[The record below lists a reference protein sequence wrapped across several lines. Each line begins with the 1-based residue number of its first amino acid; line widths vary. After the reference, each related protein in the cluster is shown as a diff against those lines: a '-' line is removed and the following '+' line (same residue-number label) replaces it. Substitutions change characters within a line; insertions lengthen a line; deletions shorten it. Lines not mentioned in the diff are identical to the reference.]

1 MNDITRIKPLHDPS
15 VQSTG
20 MDGTKKEIE
29 EERASDAFK
38 PLIRFLEIFGSYS
51 QRQKRGRKYA
61 FKIHF
66 TYCILVQVLIFVLSA
81 RYLTVFRNDSRQ
93 LYKTIGLIAYL
104 YYYANVTVFSF
115 IYFYSNCKYLQT
127 FLSTL
132 NKYNVDYGVSF
143 NISHKRKVI
152 RRILLIIC
160 GLLLIYA
167 LIFIWSVLYLEL
179 KGLLVS
185 SNFTPFD
192 QSNGIT
198 FYIAT
203 ITFGLLGIL
212 HNGIAISN
220 TVLLLLNTSLLK
232 QEFKNVTRW
241 IRDIINVQQLDD
253 LESLRLQHE
262 CIVELV
268 KVGNL
273 MFRHIG
279 GMTYVYGIPMI
290 CLTLYG
296 ATMRSLDTVDICAL
310 AGVMMV
316 VVIVMFII
324 TFMGA
329 YMCQAVSILLHK
341 KFVLP
346 IILHTEQNLQVENN
360 QI

>member
-20 MDGTKKEIE
+20 MDGTKTDIE

-51 QRQKRGRKYA
+51 QRQKR
-61 FKIHF
+61 
-66 TYCILVQVLIFVLSA
+66 
-81 RYLTVFRNDSRQ
+81 
-93 LYKTIGLIAYL
+93 
-104 YYYANVTVFSF
+104 
-115 IYFYSNCKYLQT
+115 
-127 FLSTL
+127 
-132 NKYNVDYGVSF
+132 
-143 NISHKRKVI
+143 
-152 RRILLIIC
+152 
-160 GLLLIYA
+160 
-167 LIFIWSVLYLEL
+167 
-179 KGLLVS
+179 
-185 SNFTPFD
+185 
-192 QSNGIT
+192 
-198 FYIAT
+198 
-203 ITFGLLGIL
+203 GIL

-232 QEFKNVTRW
+232 QEFKNVTRR

-310 AGVMMV
+310 VGVMMV

-329 YMCQAVSILLHK
+329 YMCQAAHEPLDDLYQINMSK
-341 KFVLP
+341 QSP
-346 IILHTEQNLQVENN
+346 QIISQ
-360 QI
+360 

>member
-20 MDGTKKEIE
+20 MDGTKTDIE

-66 TYCILVQVLIFVLSA
+66 TYCIL
-81 RYLTVFRNDSRQ
+81 
-93 LYKTIGLIAYL
+93 
-104 YYYANVTVFSF
+104 
-115 IYFYSNCKYLQT
+115 
-127 FLSTL
+127 
-132 NKYNVDYGVSF
+132 
-143 NISHKRKVI
+143 
-152 RRILLIIC
+152 
-160 GLLLIYA
+160 
-167 LIFIWSVLYLEL
+167 
-179 KGLLVS
+179 
-185 SNFTPFD
+185 
-192 QSNGIT
+192 
-198 FYIAT
+198 
-203 ITFGLLGIL
+203 
-212 HNGIAISN
+212 
-220 TVLLLLNTSLLK
+220 
-232 QEFKNVTRW
+232 
-241 IRDIINVQQLDD
+241 VQQLDD

-310 AGVMMV
+310 VGVMMV

-329 YMCQAVSILLHK
+329 YMCQAAHEPLDDLYKIYMSKQSPQIISQYLRISISLLNDLQELLRK
-341 KFVLP
+341 KDKKYLIFHDYYYSTVLMVFGT
-346 IILHTEQNLQVENN
+346 IITYAVIAIQFTSTGSPSDNCLYNHTNVTF
-360 QI
+360 IT

>member
-1 MNDITRIKPLHDPS
+1 M
-15 VQSTG
+15 
-20 MDGTKKEIE
+20 
-29 EERASDAFK
+29 
-38 PLIRFLEIFGSYS
+38 
-51 QRQKRGRKYA
+51 
-61 FKIHF
+61 
-66 TYCILVQVLIFVLSA
+66 
-81 RYLTVFRNDSRQ
+81 
-93 LYKTIGLIAYL
+93 
-104 YYYANVTVFSF
+104 
-115 IYFYSNCKYLQT
+115 
-127 FLSTL
+127 
-132 NKYNVDYGVSF
+132 
-143 NISHKRKVI
+143 
-152 RRILLIIC
+152 IIC
-160 GLLLIYA
+160 GLFLIYA

-179 KGLLVS
+179 KGLLVT

-198 FYIAT
+198 FYIVT
-203 ITFGLLGIL
+203 IAFGVLGIL

-232 QEFKNVTRW
+232 QEFKNVTRR

-279 GMTYVYGIPMI
+279 GMTYVYGIPMV

-316 VVIVMFII
+316 VVIVMFVI

-346 IILHTEQNLQVENN
+346 IRSIHNP
-360 QI
+360 